1 MSDEKKDLTRIEDL
15 GEFLHQLDEPD
26 NYLPDLPE
34 EANLDALPD
43 IPAEEPQDLPDIPMS
58 EPEPDSSSDPFNTE
72 ASSEFGATNES
83 EDLNFGGDSFSSND
97 FETTSTNDSPF
108 ESSEDND
115 PFAFSDT
122 AGDSMPEESGEAREE
137 ASEVETSPFDS
148 EAMEETSFSGGI
160 QEMVDETFSMPE
172 STSFEENTSF
182 REDSPLASE
191 LNNEMDNFEHAQRT
205 ERSEVFTPKE
215 DFQDTKSFTEH
226 AVLTDLAAECNPP
239 FSVIAKNIRYL
250 EESDEIIT
258 LLKEIGFP
266 DDMLTQFKRQI
277 ERGTLLVPRI
287 SEFAAIYLCHK
298 LRHLKVDLTMGLSEI
313 LHPPKHSSELD
324 RGLVSKRSLTQN
336 QTHKFD
342 FKTDT
347 ADAKN
352 IILSTLSHL
361 EGHTIEKYLGMAT
374 EHSFLE
380 SHLVENEASD
390 VIHQSYDELA
400 QKLKAHALESKANA
414 VLGINYQLT
423 PMPSDQG
430 MGQFR
435 YKLTC
440 TGNLVYLYKL
450 NTHA

>member
-1 MSDEKKDLTRIEDL
+1 MSVEKKDLTRIEDL

-26 NYLPDLPE
+26 NYLPELPE
-34 EANLDALPD
+34 EASLDALPD
-43 IPAEEPQDLPDIPMS
+43 LPPEEPQDLPDLPQD
-58 EPEPDSSSDPFNTE
+58 EVQFEAQELVEEEAPAFEESSDPF
-72 ASSEFGATNES
+72 SSS
-83 EDLNFGGDSFSSND
+83 
-97 FETTSTNDSPF
+97 F
-108 ESSEDND
+108 ESSNESLDSTTESADFSFGSDTQTESDTPFETSSESEND
-115 PFAFSDT
+115 PFAFSDSAAQT
-122 AGDSMPEESGEAREE
+122 DPI
-137 ASEVETSPFDS
+137 
-148 EAMEETSFSGGI
+148 EETNFSGI
-160 QEMVDETFSMPE
+160 QEMVDETFSKPE
-172 STSFEENTSF
+172 STNFEENTSF
-182 REDSPLASE
+182 HEDSPLTSE
-191 LNNEMDNFEHAQRT
+191 LDNYERT
-205 ERSEVFTPKE
+205 QAEEKPEVYTPKE
-215 DFQDTKSFTEH
+215 TFQDTKSFTES

-250 EESDEIIT
+250 EDSAEILT

-266 DDMLTQFKRQI
+266 EDMLSQFKRQI

-336 QTHKFD
+336 QVHKFD

-352 IILSTLSHL
+352 IILSTLTHL

-390 VIHQSYDELA
+390 LIHQSYDELA
-400 QKLKAHALESKANA
+400 QKLKAHALENKANA

>member
-1 MSDEKKDLTRIEDL
+1 MSVEKKDLTRIEDL
-15 GEFLHQLDEPD
+15 GEFLHQLNEPD

-34 EANLDALPD
+34 DAQLDSLPD
-43 IPAEEPQDLPDIPMS
+43 LPAEEPQDLPDIPTVEI
-58 EPEPDSSSDPFNTE
+58 EPEDIS
-72 ASSEFGATNES
+72 FGS
-83 EDLNFGGDSFSSND
+83 DSFT
-97 FETTSTNDSPF
+97 ETSF
-108 ESSEDND
+108 ESSEPMEESD
-115 PFAFSDT
+115 PFAFSTPDT
-122 AGDSMPEESGEAREE
+122 NFESPAF
-137 ASEVETSPFDS
+137 ETENSFETESPTES
-148 EAMEETSFSGGI
+148 NFSSGI
-160 QEMVDETFSMPE
+160 QEMVDETFSLPDSSPFE
-172 STSFEENTSF
+172 TEETDKEENTSF
-182 REDSPLASE
+182 HEDSPLSNE
-191 LNNEMDNFEHAQRT
+191 LDNFERAQED
-205 ERSEVFTPKE
+205 EREENVFTPKE
-215 DFQDTKSFTEH
+215 DFQDTKNFTEH

-250 EESDEIIT
+250 EDSDEIIS

-266 DDMLTQFKRQI
+266 EDMLAQFKRQI

-287 SEFAAIYLCHK
+287 SEFASIYLCHK
-298 LRHLKVDLTMGLSEI
+298 LRHLKVDLTMGLSDI
-313 LHPPKHSSELD
+313 LHPPKHTSELD

-336 QTHKFD
+336 HGHKFD

-361 EGHTIEKYLGMAT
+361 EGYTIEKYLGMAT

-390 VIHQSYDELA
+390 IIHQSYDELA
-400 QKLKAHALESKANA
+400 QKLKAHALENKANA

-430 MGQFR
+430 IGQFR

>member
-1 MSDEKKDLTRIEDL
+1 MSVEKKDLTRIEDL

-34 EANLDALPD
+34 EAALDSLPD
-43 IPAEEPQDLPDIPMS
+43 LPIEEPQDLPDIPQTQEEEVPPFEENS
-58 EPEPDSSSDPFNTE
+58 DTFSSS
-72 ASSEFGATNES
+72 
-83 EDLNFGGDSFSSND
+83 
-97 FETTSTNDSPF
+97 F
-108 ESSEDND
+108 ESSENAGDLSFGAEEPAGPENAFESQPESEPAFEASSDND

-122 AGDSMPEESGEAREE
+122 AGQIDAGEESR
-137 ASEVETSPFDS
+137 
-148 EAMEETSFSGGI
+148 FSGGI
-160 QEMVDETFSMPE
+160 QEMVDETFSAPE
-172 STSFEENTSF
+172 TASFEENTSF
-182 REDSPLASE
+182 HEDSPLTSE
-191 LNNEMDNFEHAQRT
+191 LENYERT
-205 ERSEVFTPKE
+205 QVEEKPEVYTPKE
-215 DFQDTKSFTEH
+215 TFQDTKSFTEH

-250 EESDEIIT
+250 EESEEIIA

-266 DDMLTQFKRQI
+266 EDMLSQFKRQI

-298 LRHLKVDLTMGLSEI
+298 LRHLKVDLTMGLSDI
-313 LHPPKHSSELD
+313 LHPPRHTSELD

-336 QTHKFD
+336 QVHKFD

-352 IILSTLSHL
+352 IILSTLTHL

-380 SHLVENEASD
+380 SHLVENEASE

-400 QKLKAHALESKANA
+400 QKLKAHALENKANA

-440 TGNLVYLYKL
+440 TGNLVYLFKL

>member
-1 MSDEKKDLTRIEDL
+1 MSVEKKDLTRIEDL

-26 NYLPDLPE
+26 SYLPDLPE
-34 EANLDALPD
+34 EAALDSLPD
-43 IPAEEPQDLPDIPMS
+43 LPAEEPTEESGDLSFGTEEPAGLENEFTSQPES
-58 EPEPDSSSDPFNTE
+58 EPAFE
-72 ASSEFGATNES
+72 ASSEAEA
-83 EDLNFGGDSFSSND
+83 
-97 FETTSTNDSPF
+97 
-108 ESSEDND
+108 D
-115 PFAFSDT
+115 PFAFSDS
-122 AGDSMPEESGEAREE
+122 AAQMD
-137 ASEVETSPFDS
+137 EV
-148 EAMEETSFSGGI
+148 EETSFSGGI
-160 QEMVDETFSMPE
+160 QEMVDETFSTPE
-172 STSFEENTSF
+172 NTNFEENTSF
-182 REDSPLASE
+182 HEDSPLSSE
-191 LNNEMDNFEHAQRT
+191 LASEMDNFERAQKI
-205 ERSEVFTPKE
+205 EEPEVYKPKE

-250 EESDEIIT
+250 EDSEEIIV

-266 DDMLTQFKRQI
+266 EDMLGQFKRQI

-287 SEFAAIYLCHK
+287 SEYAAIYLCHK
-298 LRHLKVDLTMGLSEI
+298 LRHLKIDLTLGLSDI
-313 LHPPKHSSELD
+313 LHPPRHTSELD

-336 QTHKFD
+336 QVHKFD

-352 IILSTLSHL
+352 IILSTLTHL

-380 SHLVENEASD
+380 SHLVESEASD
-390 VIHQSYDELA
+390 MIHQSYDELA
-400 QKLKAHALESKANA
+400 QKLKAHALENKANA

-440 TGNLVYLYKL
+440 TGNLVYLFKL

>member
-1 MSDEKKDLTRIEDL
+1 MSVEKKDLTRIEDL

-34 EANLDALPD
+34 EAALDSLPD
-43 IPAEEPQDLPDIPMS
+43 LPTEEPQDLPDIPQTD
-58 EPEPDSSSDPFNTE
+58 EAPPFEENSDPFSSSFESSEEPAEESGDLSFGAEEPAQPESEFESHPESGPAFE
-72 ASSEFGATNES
+72 ASSEA
-83 EDLNFGGDSFSSND
+83 
-97 FETTSTNDSPF
+97 
-108 ESSEDND
+108 D
-115 PFAFSDT
+115 PFAFSDS
-122 AGDSMPEESGEAREE
+122 AAQMD
-137 ASEVETSPFDS
+137 EV
-148 EAMEETSFSGGI
+148 AETSFSGGI
-160 QEMVDETFSMPE
+160 QEMVDETFSTSE
-172 STSFEENTSF
+172 TTSFAENTSF
-182 REDSPLASE
+182 HEDSPLSSE
-191 LNNEMDNFEHAQRT
+191 LASEMDNFERAQKT
-205 ERSEVFTPKE
+205 EEPEVYKPKE

-250 EESDEIIT
+250 EDSDEIIV

-266 DDMLTQFKRQI
+266 EDMLAQFKRQI

-298 LRHLKVDLTMGLSEI
+298 LRHLKIDLTLGLSDI
-313 LHPPKHSSELD
+313 LHPPRHTSELD

-336 QTHKFD
+336 QVHKFD

-352 IILSTLSHL
+352 IILSTLTHL

-380 SHLVENEASD
+380 SHLVESEASD
-390 VIHQSYDELA
+390 MIHQSYDELA
-400 QKLKAHALESKANA
+400 QKLKAHALENKANA

-440 TGNLVYLYKL
+440 TGNLVYLFKL